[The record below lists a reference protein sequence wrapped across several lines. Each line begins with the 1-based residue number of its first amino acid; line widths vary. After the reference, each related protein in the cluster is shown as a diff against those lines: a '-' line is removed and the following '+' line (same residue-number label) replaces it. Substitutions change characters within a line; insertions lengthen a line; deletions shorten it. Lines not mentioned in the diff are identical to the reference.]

1 MTHIRFSRIA
11 AALLLAGS
19 SVAPAF
25 AAPVRPHVAPAPA
38 KSMLFRVRAPNSS
51 ATIYL
56 LGSVHLLSPDAAK
69 LPATVDSA
77 FAKSKVVAF
86 ETSLDTVQMRAQEL
100 LGRAQYKNG
109 ATLRSSLSAPTLAHV
124 DSMLRGYGL
133 SLDQVNAFKPWF
145 VSLIMSQLVMQ
156 KANFKADLGVDM
168 QLNARAKSVGKS
180 VIGLEPVDFQL
191 GLFDTIAPEDQEK
204 MLMQAEGPDSTM
216 HQLMFI
222 KDAWLEGNTGKLDSL
237 LNSRMGRSA
246 SLFAKLVTDRNK
258 SWIPK
263 IEQLA
268 NGKDDA
274 LVVVG
279 AAHLVGKEGVLE
291 LLRAKGYTIE
301 QM

>member
-1 MTHIRFSRIA
+1 MTPSRLFRLGL
-11 AALLLAGS
+11 ALVLAGNAA
-19 SVAPAF
+19 VAF
-25 AAPVRPHVAPAPA
+25 AAPPRKIAAPAPS
-38 KSMLFRVRAPNSS
+38 KSMLFRVRAPNGG
-51 ATIYL
+51 ATVYL

-69 LPATVDSA
+69 LPATIDSA

-100 LGRAQYKNG
+100 LGRARYPQG
-109 ATLRSSLSAPTLAHV
+109 TTLRSSVSAATAAHT
-124 DSMLRGYGL
+124 DSLLRSYGL

-145 VSLIMSQLVMQ
+145 VSILMSQLVMQ

-168 QLNARAKSVGKS
+168 QLNARAKSASKS

-191 GLFDTIAPEDQEK
+191 GLFDSISPADQEK
-204 MLMQAEGPDSTM
+204 MLMQGDGPDSTM
-216 HQLMFI
+216 HQLMII
-222 KDAWLEGNTGKLDSL
+222 KDAWVEGNAARLDSL
-237 LNSRMGRSA
+237 LNSRASQSS

-263 IEQLA
+263 IEELA
-268 NGKDDA
+268 RGKDDA

-291 LLRAKGYTIE
+291 LLKAKGYTIE
-301 QM
+301 QL